1 MRKKLGYV
9 GRATLNLI
17 AVLIVV
23 FGFQAAIRGRV
34 PDALGLGLML
44 VVLIITYLAGVRWI
58 ERRQATELTARE
70 GPREF
75 GAGAALGLGLF
86 TAVMLILWIARAY
99 QPTGWGGFHGIA
111 SGFLFALMAAVLEEI
126 LFRGLLFRLLAKIFG
141 TWGAL
146 AITSVLFGAA
156 HAFNRGATVW
166 SSFAIA
172 LEAGMLLGAAY
183 AVTAAA
189 VDADWTAC
197 GMELHRRLAFWHV
210 GFGTL
215 IDKGSGV
222 GHAARLGIP
231 NGRCV
236 RPGGVDR
243 GGGGLLRGGIHPHAA
258 HTTAGTRRAAYLGEP
273 SGNQRAFRSGGI
285 GAQFCYPRRNGD
297 GAQFRPHP

>member
-99 QPTGWGGFHGIA
+99 QPTGWGGFRGIA

-183 AVTAAA
+183 AVTQRLWMPIGLHVGWNFTEGSLFGMSVSGLSSTKGVVSGTLHGSAFLTGGAFGPEASIVAVVVCCVAAFIL
-189 VDADWTAC
+189 
-197 GMELHRRLAFWHV
+197 MRRIRRL
-210 GFGTL
+210 
-215 IDKGSGV
+215 
-222 GHAARLGIP
+222 
-231 NGRCV
+231 GRV
-236 RPGGVDR
+236 EPPIWVS
-243 GGGGLLRGGIHPHAA
+243 PAE
-258 HTTAGTRRAAYLGEP
+258 TSEP
-273 SGNQRAFRSGGI
+273 SVLAG
-285 GAQFCYPRRNGD
+285 
-297 GAQFRPHP
+297 